1 MLPLLRMIEEGK
13 GPSLVAPMLARLRNA
28 LDRTRTLR
36 LTFRDLVVPA
46 AILLYLRWLEHY
58 EGEQEAAAAFDGREY
73 ASSLPEDLRWKNL
86 KDLRGARLTHQ
97 INEILLPGALGT
109 LDDESKDRYIQK
121 YVAPKIDIIRS
132 GPFARQIEQMAHGW
146 MRLLELPEE
155 LRDEMVGLV
164 GEMAFDRV
172 EERQVGEQLLGAMI
186 REGATDRSA
195 YYMPQASAD
204 LIVEVARPQP
214 GERIYD
220 PCFGSGNLLVTAI
233 RRLREESRFL
243 PTRQWEGLHSDT
255 IFGVDHYP
263 DYWFVGMVRI
273 TLAGI
278 DHPALE
284 VGDVLSRPKIKN
296 ASREGF
302 DCILA
307 VPPWRSL
314 EQSSRSASFDIQTKS
329 SEGLFIQHIASSL
342 RPGGRAVVA
351 LPASFL
357 FSAGSEKRVRKM
369 LLDEFR
375 VDGVIGLPP
384 NLFKPY
390 TSMESALLV
399 FRRERPAPRV
409 RFMSCEAIRT
419 DDSTSTTLNT
429 LSPSEVAR
437 NFHSSKLAENVWETP
452 LKAIESREWD
462 LSPKP
467 TGADELDDLL
477 EQLTQEDRSIRLL
490 PLGKVCEV
498 VSGISYSREDITEYS
513 DQSRD
518 GIRLPLIRV
527 GDIAQG
533 VIESPSRLL
542 TNPDVAARW
551 KGEPV
556 KAGDLLV
563 AITGTVG
570 KVGIVGHQA
579 AGSIVAKNI
588 ATLKFDAGT
597 EAIDNRFLARLLQST
612 IYQEWFAGH
621 SRGSAIANLSVKALR
636 TLRIPL
642 PPLPLQRMV
651 VDSTEE
657 GVDAFNELLRII
669 RDKRSDFVARWL
681 ENSKEAADVAA
692 AQDLP
697 ADQLLLLVEQFA
709 RAIRPIRNQA
719 AHVEDG
725 NPLLAKWVIAAAQG
739 LSEIAGISDIPEG
752 VAKVTILLHARVAM
766 SSIASSLVIQ
776 PGTARARQMTEAL
789 ARMLDRVID
798 SMLAEIRIEI
808 AVEPA
813 VIVSNEESLLSLLIK
828 NLTAFPLR
836 DFRCKVAPTDQKV
849 KVHYLAEWG
858 REEQTFRI
866 RAEQGPRL
874 DLRLIWTARRLDG
887 KETSGEF
894 PVSVAVEEPSASR
907 QDVHN
912 LGTNPYVTGTPI
924 TRPEM
929 FFGREAV
936 VNSVQRH
943 LANRAHRNVILLEGN
958 RRAGKSSI
966 LFQLERPEVLPEWV
980 IARCDFQGAA
990 GDPVRPGIPTE
1001 QIFSHLA
1008 QQIAEA
1014 GLRYNMNF
1022 WPPIQAP
1029 YDSKKPYRLEFRRAF
1044 KNALEEFPPFEAFKE
1059 FLEEVIEAIA
1069 PRRLLLM
1076 LDEFD
1081 RIQEGIDSGVTSS
1094 QVPQNIR
1101 FILNNYPAVTAILT
1115 GSRRMTQMRKEY
1127 WSVLFGLGSKIE
1139 VTAIDRD
1146 EAQRLVTEP
1155 VTGRLIYPPS
1165 VVDRMVDLCACQPFL
1180 IQQLCSQVFDRCA
1193 KTKQI
1198 SVSLDVVEEA
1208 ASDLVSGLEHFEAFW
1223 DFSGSERA
1231 RFILCIVHRLCQGSD
1246 GAPVTLPMI
1255 EDELERARVK
1265 IKRDELVGDELK
1277 KLIELELIRMEKD
1290 GQYRLAVPLLALWI
1304 SRNKDFEDQRERAVQ
1319 ESSDRSL

>member
-1 MLPLLRMIEEGK
+1 MVTVQKMLGEDNGAAP
-13 GPSLVAPMLARLRNA
+13 VAQMLARLRNA
-28 LDRTRTLR
+28 LDRTNLLR
-36 LTFRDLVVPA
+36 LSFRDLVVPTA
-46 AILLYLRWLEHY
+46 VLLYLRWLEHY
-58 EGEQEAAAAFDGREY
+58 EGEHKAAAAFDGREY
-73 ASSLPEDLRWKNL
+73 TSFLPDELRWNGL
-86 KDLRGARLTHQ
+86 KDLRGETLSHQ
-97 INEILLPGALGT
+97 LHEIMLPSVLDT
-109 LDDESKDRYIQK
+109 LADQEQKLYIQK
-121 YVAPKIDIIRS
+121 HLAPKVEKIRQ

-146 MRLLELPEE
+146 MRLSGLPENI
-155 LRDEMVGLV
+155 RDELVALV
-164 GEMAFDRV
+164 GEMPFDRV
-172 EERQVGEQLLGAMI
+172 DDREVGAQLLGAMI
-186 REGATDRSA
+186 REGATSSSA
-195 YYMPQASAD
+195 YFMPQAAAD

-284 VGDVLSRPKIKN
+284 LGDVLSRPKIKN

-307 VPPWRSL
+307 VPPWRAL
-314 EQSSRSASFDIQTKS
+314 DQSSRSATFDIQTKS
-329 SEGLFIQHIASSL
+329 SEGLFLQHIAASL

-399 FRRERPAPRV
+399 FRRERPAPRI

-498 VSGISYSREDITEYS
+498 VSGINYSREDIAEYS
-513 DQSRD
+513 DQLRD

-542 TNPDVAARW
+542 TNPEVGARW

-563 AITGTVG
+563 AVTGTVG
-570 KVGIVGHQA
+570 KVGIVGHLA

-588 ATLKFDAGT
+588 ATLKFDGGVD
-597 EAIDNRFLARLLQST
+597 AIDHRFLARLLQSQV
-612 IYQEWFAGH
+612 YQDWFAGH
-621 SRGSAIANLSVKALR
+621 SRGSAIASLSIKALR

-651 VDSTEE
+651 VDSTKE
-657 GVDAFNELLRII
+657 GGDAFNELLRVV
-669 RDKRSDFVARWL
+669 RDERSDFVSRWL
-681 ENSKEAADVAA
+681 ENSKEAAEVLA

-697 ADQLLLLVEQFA
+697 DDQLLLLVEKFA
-709 RAIRPIRNQA
+709 RAIRPIRNQV
-719 AHVEDG
+719 AHEEDG
-725 NPLLAKWVIAAAQG
+725 SPLLAKWVMASEQG

-752 VAKVTILLHARVAM
+752 AAKVTILLHARVAM
-766 SSIASSLVIQ
+766 SSIASSLDIQ
-776 PGTARARQMTEAL
+776 KGTARAKQLTETL
-789 ARMLDRVID
+789 VRMLDRVID
-798 SMLAEIRIEI
+798 SMLAEVRIEI

-836 DFRCKVAPTDQKV
+836 NFRCKVAPTDQKV
-849 KVHYLAEWG
+849 KIHYLAEWG

-887 KETSGEF
+887 KETFGEF

-907 QDVHN
+907 EDVQD
-912 LGTNPYVTGTPI
+912 LGANPYVTGTPI

-1001 QIFSHLA
+1001 QVFSHLA

-1014 GLRYNMNF
+1014 GLRYGLNF

-1059 FLEEVIEAIA
+1059 FLEAVIEAIA

-1165 VVDRMVDLCACQPFL
+1165 VVDRIVDLCACQPFL

-1193 KTKQI
+1193 RTNQV

>member
-1 MLPLLRMIEEGK
+1 MLPLLQKIEESK
-13 GPSLVAPMLARLRNA
+13 GASPTGELITRLRNA
-28 LDRTRTLR
+28 LDRTRSVR
-36 LTFRDLVVPA
+36 LSFRDLVVPV

-58 EGEQEAAAAFDGREY
+58 EGEQEAAAVFDGHEY
-73 ASSLPEDLRWKNL
+73 ASSLPDDLRWKKL
-86 KDLRGARLTHQ
+86 KDLRGGRLTQQ
-97 INEILLPGALGT
+97 ISEILLPSALGK
-109 LDDESKDRYIQK
+109 LDGESRDRYIQK
-121 YVAPKIDIIRS
+121 YVAPKIDMIRS
-132 GPFARQIEQMAHGW
+132 GPFSRQIEQMAHGW

-155 LRDEMVGLV
+155 LRDEMVELV
-164 GEMAFDRV
+164 GEMPFDRV

-186 REGATDRSA
+186 REGATARSA
-195 YYMPQASAD
+195 YYMPQAAAD

-233 RRLREESRFL
+233 RRLREESRYL

-284 VGDVLSRPKIKN
+284 LGDVLSRPKIKN

-314 EQSSRSASFDIQTKS
+314 DQGSRSASFDIQTKS
-329 SEGLFIQHIASSL
+329 SEGLFIQHIAASL

-390 TSMESALLV
+390 TAMESALLV

-409 RFMSCEAIRT
+409 RFMSCEVIRT

-477 EQLTQEDRSIRLL
+477 EQLTQEDRSIQLL

-498 VSGISYSREDITEYS
+498 VSGISYSREDIAEYS
-513 DQSRD
+513 NQPSSDFHQ
-518 GIRLPLIRV
+518 PLIRV

-533 VIESPSRLL
+533 VVEAPSRLVIDF
-542 TNPDVAARW
+542 DVAARW

-563 AITGTVG
+563 AVTGTVG
-570 KVGIVGHQA
+570 KVGIVGQQA
-579 AGSIVAKNI
+579 AGSVVAKNI
-588 ATLKFDAGT
+588 ATLKFDGGVD
-597 EAIDNRFLARLLQST
+597 AIDHRFLARLLQSQV
-612 IYQEWFAGH
+612 YQDWFAGH
-621 SRGSAIANLSVKALR
+621 SRGTTIANLSIKTLR
-636 TLRIPL
+636 SLRIPL

-651 VDSTEE
+651 VESTDE
-657 GVDAFNELLRII
+657 GVDAFGELLRII
-669 RDKRSDFVARWL
+669 RDKRSDYIARWL
-681 ENSKEAADVAA
+681 ENSKEAADVVA
-692 AQDLP
+692 AQDTP

-709 RAIRPIRNQA
+709 RAIRPIRNQV
-719 AHVEDG
+719 AHEDAG
-725 NPLLAKWVIAAAQG
+725 SPLLAKWVIASAQG
-739 LSEIAGISDIPEG
+739 LSEITGISDIPEG

-766 SSIASSLVIQ
+766 SSIGSSLVSQ
-776 PGTARARQMTEAL
+776 TGTGRAKQLTEAL
-789 ARMLDRVID
+789 VRMLDRVID
-798 SMLAEIRIEI
+798 GMLADIRIVI
-808 AVEPA
+808 FVEPA
-813 VIVSNEESLLSLLIK
+813 VIASNEESQLSLLVK

-836 DFRCKVAPTDQKV
+836 DFYCKVAPTGQQLKIP
-849 KVHYLAEWG
+849 YLAEWG
-858 REEQTFRI
+858 REEQSLRVL
-866 RAEQGPRL
+866 AEQGPRL
-874 DLRLIWTARRLDG
+874 DLRLIWNARRLDG
-887 KETSGEF
+887 KEISGEF
-894 PVSVAVEEPSASR
+894 PVSVAVQEPSASR
-907 QDVHN
+907 QKVQD
-912 LGTNPYVTGTPI
+912 LGANPYVTGTPI

-936 VNSVQRH
+936 VNSIQRH

-966 LFQLERPEVLPEWV
+966 LVQLERPEVLPEWV

-1001 QIFSHLA
+1001 QVFSHLA

-1014 GLRYNMNF
+1014 GLRYGLNF

-1059 FLEEVIEAIA
+1059 FLEAVIEAIA

-1101 FILNNYPAVTAILT
+1101 FILNNYSAVTAILT

-1165 VVDRMVDLCACQPFL
+1165 VVDRIVDLCACQPFL

-1193 KTKQI
+1193 KTNQV

-1304 SRNKDFEDQRERAVQ
+1304 SRNKDFEDQRERAIQ

>member
-1 MLPLLRMIEEGK
+1 MAR
-13 GPSLVAPMLARLRNA
+13 VAKMVARLRNS
-28 LDRTRTLR
+28 LDRTRLVR
-36 LTFRDLVVPA
+36 LTFRDMVVPA

-73 ASSLPEDLRWKNL
+73 ASSLPDELRWKNL
-86 KDLRGARLTHQ
+86 KELRGGRLTHQ
-97 INEILLPGALGT
+97 INEVLLPEALGT
-109 LDDESKDRYIQK
+109 LDGDRRDSYIQTF
-121 YVAPKIDIIRS
+121 VAPKIDMIRN
-132 GPFARQIEQMAHGW
+132 GPFARQIERMAHVW

-155 LRDEMVGLV
+155 LRDELVSLV
-164 GEMAFDRV
+164 GEMPFDRI

-186 REGATDRSA
+186 REGATSRSA
-195 YYMPQASAD
+195 FYMPQAAAD

-233 RRLREESRFL
+233 RRLREEGRYL
-243 PTRQWEGLHSDT
+243 PTRQWDGLHSDT

-273 TLAGI
+273 TLAGV

-284 VGDVLSRPKIKN
+284 LGDVLSRPKIKN

-307 VPPWRSL
+307 VPPWRAL
-314 EQSSRSASFDIQTKS
+314 DYGSRSASFDIQTKS
-329 SEGLFIQHIASSL
+329 SEGLFIQHIAASL

-351 LPASFL
+351 LPAGFL

-369 LLDEFR
+369 LLEEFR
-375 VDGVIGLPP
+375 VDGVIGLPS

-390 TSMESALLV
+390 TSIESGLLV

-409 RFMSCEAIRT
+409 RFMSCTAIRT
-419 DDSTSTTLNT
+419 DDAISTALNA

-437 NFHSSKLAENVWETP
+437 NFHSAKLADNVWETP
-452 LKAIESREWD
+452 VKAIESREWD
-462 LSPKP
+462 LSPKR
-467 TGADELDDLL
+467 TGADELDDQL
-477 EQLTQEDRSIRLL
+477 EQLTTEDRSIQLL
-490 PLGKVCEV
+490 PLGKLCEV
-498 VSGISYSREDITEYS
+498 ASGISYSREDITEHADAPHEASHY
-513 DQSRD
+513 
-518 GIRLPLIRV
+518 PLIRV

-533 VIESPSRLL
+533 VIEAPSRLL
-542 TNPDVAARW
+542 INPGVAARW

-563 AITGTVG
+563 SIAGTVG
-570 KVGIVGHQA
+570 KVGIVGHLA
-579 AGSIVAKNI
+579 AGALVAKSA
-588 ATLKFDAGT
+588 ATLKFGADT
-597 EAIDNRFLARLLQST
+597 DAIDSRFLARLLQSQ
-612 IYQEWFAGH
+612 IYQDWFAGH
-621 SRGSAIANLSVKALR
+621 SRGATIASLSVKALR
-636 TLRIPL
+636 ALRIPL

-651 VDSTEE
+651 VESTED

-669 RDKRSDFVARWL
+669 RDKRSDPVARWL
-681 ENSKEAADVAA
+681 ENSKEAADVAT

-697 ADQLLLLVEQFA
+697 AEQLLLLLEQFA
-709 RAIRPIRNQA
+709 RAIRPIRNQV
-719 AHVEDG
+719 AHGETG
-725 NPLLAKWVIAAAQG
+725 NPQLAMWVMAAAKA
-739 LSEIAGISDIPEG
+739 LEEITGASDIPDG

-766 SSIASSLVIQ
+766 GSIGGNLLIQ
-776 PGTARARQMTEAL
+776 TGTSRAKRLTEAL
-789 ARMLDRVID
+789 VRILDRAID
-798 SMLAEIRIEI
+798 GMLAEIRIEI
-808 AVEPA
+808 AVEPS
-813 VIVSNEESLLSLLIK
+813 VIANNEESQLSLLVK

-836 DFRCKVAPTDQKV
+836 DFFCKVAPSDQQFKIP
-849 KVHYLAEWG
+849 YLAEWG
-858 REEQTFRI
+858 REEQNFRI
-866 RAEQGPRL
+866 RAEQVPRL
-874 DLRLIWTARRLDG
+874 DLRLIWNARRLDG
-887 KETSGEF
+887 KEISGEF
-894 PVSVAVEEPSASR
+894 PVSVAVQEPLA
-907 QDVHN
+907 DMLCFPD
-912 LGTNPYVTGTPI
+912 LGANPYVTGTPI
-924 TRPEM
+924 VRPEM
-929 FFGREAV
+929 FFGRETV

-966 LFQLERPEVLPEWV
+966 LFQLERPEVLPDWV
-980 IARCDFQGAA
+980 IARCDFQGAP

-1001 QIFSHLA
+1001 QVFSHLA

-1014 GLRYNMNF
+1014 GLRYGLNL
-1022 WPPIQAP
+1022 WPPSQP
-1029 YDSKKPYRLEFRRAF
+1029 PFDPKKPYRLEFRRAF
-1044 KNALEEFPPFEAFKE
+1044 KNALAEFPPFEAFKE
-1059 FLEEVIEAIA
+1059 FLESVIESVA

-1081 RIQEGIDSGVTSS
+1081 RIQEGIDSGVTSP

-1101 FILNNYPAVTAILT
+1101 FVLNNYPEVTAILT

-1127 WSVLFGLGSKIE
+1127 WSVLFGLGNKIE
-1139 VTAIDRD
+1139 VTAIDRG
-1146 EAQRLVTEP
+1146 EAQRLVIEP
-1155 VTGRLIYPPS
+1155 VAGRLFFPPT
-1165 VVDRMVDLCACQPFL
+1165 VVDRIVDLCACQPFL

-1193 KTKQI
+1193 RANQV
-1198 SVSLDVVEEA
+1198 SVSSELVEA
-1208 ASDLVSGLEHFEAFW
+1208 AANDLVGGLEHFEAFW

-1231 RFILCIVHRLCQGSD
+1231 RFILCIVHRLCQGDD

-1255 EDELERARVK
+1255 EDELDRAGVM

-1319 ESSDRSL
+1319 ECSERSL